1 MQAQSETIAPNAAR
15 PAGELAVR
23 LADIAREFPRAAF
36 ASSLGAEDMV
46 LTDAIWTAGLPMVIF
61 TLDTGRL
68 PRETQDLVERAQKQ
82 YGREIEVHR
91 PDADEVARYVS
102 GHGLNA
108 FYESVELRKGCCHI
122 RKVVPLKK
130 ALAGRD
136 AWLTGL
142 RREQSVTR
150 AELPAREFDAAHG
163 LVKFNP
169 LADWSEAE
177 VWRYIRER
185 NVPYNA
191 LHDRGYPSIGCDPCT
206 RATRPGEDVR
216 AGRWWWESRD
226 TKECGIHPGK
236 AAPIGRQSE
245 GQT

>member
-1 MQAQSETIAPNAAR
+1 MTTRIAAAAPVSAY
-15 PAGELAVR
+15 PAADLVGR
-23 LADIAREFPRAAF
+23 LAEIARGFPRAAF

-46 LTDAIWTAGLPMVIF
+46 LADAIWTARLPIAIF

-68 PRETQDLVERAQKQ
+68 PKETLDLVERAQKR
-82 YGREIEVHR
+82 YGREIEIQR
-91 PDADEVARYVS
+91 PEPAEVAQYVAD
-102 GHGLNA
+102 HGLNA
-108 FYESVELRKGCCHI
+108 FHESVGLRKSCCHI

-130 ALAGRD
+130 ALQGRD

-142 RREQSVTR
+142 RRAQSVTR
-150 AELPAREFDAAHG
+150 ADLPAREFDAVHG

-169 LADWSEAE
+169 LADWSEDE
-177 VWRYIRER
+177 VWGYIRDR

-206 RATRPGEDVR
+206 RAIRPGEDIR

-226 TKECGIHPGK
+226 SKECGIHASPMAK
-236 AAPIGRQSE
+236 QSE
-245 GQT
+245 GQAS